1 MLRLLRFVSN
11 VTLNYHNIRGTYNH
25 AYNQYYRVTV
35 ALMYPTG
42 MNAFTAFGKFV
53 GSYLDDGGKTL
64 DPWNGYSR
72 DPRTNIV
79 LKDPGKARQNSANNL
94 HQTLS
99 APWYTWIKTLIACLA
114 NLVNLTTTRMHEVH

>member
-1 MLRLLRFVSN
+1 M
-11 VTLNYHNIRGTYNH
+11 VTV
-25 AYNQYYRVTV
+25 AV

-42 MNAFTAFGKFV
+42 MNALGKPV
-53 GSYLDDGGKTL
+53 GSYLYDGGRTK
-64 DPWNGYSR
+64 DPWNGYSW

-79 LKDPGKARQNSANNL
+79 LKDPGKARQNSTNNL

-114 NLVNLTTTRMHEVH
+114 NLVNLTTMHEVH